1 MIMQLDCFLEF
12 KHHPNYQD
20 SVIPIH
26 KHRWQ
31 IRVAIASSK
40 GDKVSYSALFT
51 VVNSVLKRYDRVVIN
66 DVHPFDSIRPTHENI
81 AKYLFNTIDDG
92 VRNLG
97 GQLSNINI
105 WEDLELINQIER
117 RCPEFDSLDQLAD
130 QDKPSKAVLSAGSSA
145 RGKLA
150 SLMLNITP
158 PL

>member
-1 MIMQLDCFLEF
+1 MQLDCFLEF

-66 DVHPFDSIRPTHENI
+66 DVHPLTVFVQPMRTSPNIFSIPSMTVSG
-81 AKYLFNTIDDG
+81 T
-92 VRNLG
+92 
-97 GQLSNINI
+97 
-105 WEDLELINQIER
+105 WEDN
-117 RCPEFDSLDQLAD
+117 
-130 QDKPSKAVLSAGSSA
+130 
-145 RGKLA
+145 
-150 SLMLNITP
+150 
-158 PL
+158 